1 MTSTGY
7 FSLLVRG
14 AVWGCSA
21 VRCGVLAWS
30 AFPLQR
36 KRNLPEEREAH
47 PRGDPKA
54 QVRSEPI
61 RGLLR
66 GAGANDAQEAD
77 VRGVMEVEGA

>member
-1 MTSTGY
+1 M
-7 FSLLVRG
+7 LAR
-14 AVWGCSA
+14 SA
-21 VRCGVLAWS
+21 LS
-30 AFPLQR
+30 QLR
-36 KRNLPEEREAH
+36 KRNLPEEQETR

-66 GAGANDAQEAD
+66 GAGTDDAQEAD